1 MYFDGPDDDNTY
13 NQILL
18 LSIVY
23 KFKVKNVYILS
34 NERISEFIIQILQY
48 SSVKNSIKCLQLNE
62 LNISDWIEILYL
74 WSECTMLESISI
86 ECKKNEDEDD
96 NISRIKAAKETV
108 NLLCCYC
115 KNIDIQFH

>member
-1 MYFDGPDDDNTY
+1 MYLDGPDYDNAY
-13 NQILL
+13 NQNLL

-23 KFKVKNVYILS
+23 KFKVKDVYILS

-48 SSVKNSIKCLQLNE
+48 SSVKNSIKCLKLNE

-86 ECKKNEDEDD
+86 ECKKNEEDD
-96 NISRIKAAKETV
+96 NFSRIKAAKETV
-108 NLLCCYC
+108 NLLCNYC

>member
-1 MYFDGPDDDNTY
+1 MYLDGTDDDNAY
-13 NQILL
+13 NQNLL
-18 LSIVY
+18 LSIVH
-23 KFKVKNVYILS
+23 KLRVKDVYILS
-34 NERISEFIIQILQY
+34 NERISELIIQILQY
-48 SSVKNSIKCLQLNE
+48 SSVKNSIKCLQLKE

-86 ECKKNEDEDD
+86 ECKRNEEDDD

-108 NLLCCYC
+108 NLLCSYC